1 MYQSSSP
8 SYVFMAAI
16 EQCIFDM
23 EQHGRQYMEEFAQ
36 RIFEVRKWLGQLQSL
51 KLLSREEAGRY
62 GIFDVDE
69 SKLVISC
76 QNQMTGE
83 ELNECLRRDFAIEM
97 EMCGAD
103 YAVAILTFLDSEEH
117 LERLTEALLAI
128 DRELERN
135 KAGNCAAS
143 QIPKGEICMT
153 PAEAANAPLERVRL
167 EESAGRISGE
177 FIYLYPPGIPI
188 ITPGERMN
196 REIIGQVLKDRE
208 LGLPVQGLEDRKTEH
223 LLVVKEKQSSLEDRN
238 DLE

>member
-1 MYQSSSP
+1 M
-8 SYVFMAAI
+8 VR
-16 EQCIFDM
+16 
-23 EQHGRQYMEEFAQ
+23 GRLKEL
-36 RIFEVRKWLGQLQSL
+36 RNL
-51 KLLSREEAGRY
+51 KLLSRKEADAY
-62 GIFDVDE
+62 GVFDVDE

-76 QNQMTGE
+76 QGRMTGE
-83 ELNECLRRDFAIEM
+83 NLSECLRRDYAIEM